1 MGGGRSGASA
11 VRGGSTHS
19 PGRLLLIVR
28 RPSAHLEDRLR
39 RAFEGRDDVV
49 VIADRRRGQR
59 RLSDRLVTLDRRRGD
74 RRLSKEELL
83 EVVIEGDPLTFFRQS
98 N

>member
-1 MGGGRSGASA
+1 M
-11 VRGGSTHS
+11 
-19 PGRLLLIVR
+19 LLIVR
-28 RPSAHLEDRLR
+28 RPYAHLEDRLH

-59 RLSDRLVTLDRRRGD
+59 RVSDRLITMDRRRGD
-74 RRLSKEELL
+74 RRQPKEELL
-83 EVVIEGDPLTFFRQS
+83 EVVIEGDPLTFFRQA